1 MEEEHNFIPDY
12 DDIIEKEN
20 MADGP
25 PAAKRPRRGFKE
37 CSLCHFQDKHMK
49 KTCICSPST
58 SVP

>member
-25 PAAKRPRRGFKE
+25 PAAKRQEEDSK
-37 CSLCHFQDKHMK
+37 
-49 KTCICSPST
+49 
-58 SVP
+58 SVPFVTLKINT